1 MSLKKTLIGIFIAG
15 SLGVVAQS
23 QAALVLGDS
32 FDGDWMSSDWQ
43 NRGWVVDVITRPS
56 GDKVVYMF
64 GAVFNA
70 AGETEWVVA
79 TPGIGEFESGAVGAD
94 LITLAGAT
102 FNGDENP
109 VPVPFGTVDFQ
120 FNSCH
125 ELEISIHPNAD
136 TGYQPVEKT
145 LQPAQFL
152 ATPGTKPGCVYDTAF
167 AGCPAGTTAG
177 AAPRS
182 CVLSGIIT
190 RDMILTNDTT
200 WILEGLVQVGNFN
213 ADSATLTIEPGTV
226 VTGSGDTAD
235 YLYVNPGSK
244 LIADGKPNAPIIF
257 TSPSDGVTGGNPQPK
272 DWGGVVLSGNAP
284 NNKCNAASPCR
295 SEFNEELMYGGDDP
309 HDNSGVLRYVQVRYA
324 GYVFQTDKEVNAITA
339 QSVGD
344 GTIIEY
350 VQAYRG
356 GDDGIE
362 FFGGTANARHLV
374 VTEGGDDAIDWDEG
388 WSGKVQ
394 FGLIENGTGL
404 GEDNGFEGASQADDH
419 DALPRAVPRLANITL
434 IGSST
439 DGDGVQ
445 VKEGS
450 GGLMSNLLV
459 TGYNRDG
466 KACLAVVHPETSA
479 LPPEQLALDHSWL
492 NCTTNFRDD
501 SDAAAGS
508 AEALFNAGTG
518 NRSGA
523 VSLVGGF
530 LPAPGSPLSSGG
542 RAVTEDG
549 FFTPAPYIGAFRDAN
564 DNWTRGWTYRVND

>member
-1 MSLKKTLIGIFIAG
+1 MTL
-15 SLGVVAQS
+15 
-23 QAALVLGDS
+23 
-32 FDGDWMSSDWQ
+32 
-43 NRGWVVDVITRPS
+43 P
-56 GDKVVYMF
+56 
-64 GAVFNA
+64 
-70 AGETEWVVA
+70 
-79 TPGIGEFESGAVGAD
+79 
-94 LITLAGAT
+94 
-102 FNGDENP
+102 
-109 VPVPFGTVDFQ
+109 
-120 FNSCH
+120 
-125 ELEISIHPNAD
+125 
-136 TGYQPVEKT
+136 
-145 LQPAQFL
+145 
-152 ATPGTKPGCVYDTAF
+152 
-167 AGCPAGTTAG
+167 
-177 AAPRS
+177 
-182 CVLSGIIT
+182 
-190 RDMILTNDTT
+190 NDTPCN
-200 WILEGLVQVGNFN
+200 LDGLVQVGNLN
-213 ADSATLTIEPGTV
+213 ADCATLTIEPGTV

-434 IGSST
+434 IGSGT

-459 TGYNRDG
+459 TGSNRDG
-466 KACLAVVHPETSA
+466 MACLAVVHPETSA

-508 AEALFNAGTG
+508 AEALFQAGTG

-542 RAVTEDG
+542 RAVTEDA